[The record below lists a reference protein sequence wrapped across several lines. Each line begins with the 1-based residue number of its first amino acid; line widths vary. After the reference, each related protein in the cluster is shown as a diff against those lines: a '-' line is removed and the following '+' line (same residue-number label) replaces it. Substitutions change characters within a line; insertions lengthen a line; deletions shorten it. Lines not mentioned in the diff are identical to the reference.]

1 MRHNTSAVKETG
13 ARPANEAAL
22 LSSLMIPVV
31 MSLLTVTM
39 VNLAIPSIRRQYHI
53 AVDDVAWVVTAYSL
67 SSVVLM
73 PLYGRLGDYWDKKGI
88 YLLGVGIYALG
99 SILCALSLDFGWL
112 LGARLIQG
120 IGGSGLN
127 PLGMAMIAEVFP
139 RERRGVAY
147 GIWHSAAGAASSIGP
162 LLGGVLIDAFSWHSI
177 FWAVGLVAILGVG
190 VAAWVIP
197 SFSVQATK
205 KNFDLPGA
213 LLLALGTGLL
223 LLAAGRGRAWGWVSG
238 PTLGLILG
246 GFIALLGFGL
256 VEASTAFPFVPL
268 GLFGNPEFAFTCAS
282 SGLRMFVIAGSTL
295 AISLFLQ
302 EVQGLSPSRAG
313 VLLLPS
319 YLLLFLG
326 ILLGG
331 RLSDRWGSRK
341 PATLG
346 MGMDMVAM
354 LLLGF
359 LRSDIPEWYPA
370 LCMGIHGLGAGL
382 ALAPYS
388 RTVAMAFA
396 GAEMGIA
403 SGLYSMMRFC
413 GVAFGAAITGSFLE
427 TRLTLHG
434 VGLAA
439 AAYRETFFILAGVA
453 FLSALAAALARPRC
467 PH

>member
-1 MRHNTSAVKETG
+1 MRDTTSAVKEIR
-13 ARPANEAAL
+13 ARPPSEAAL

-53 AVDDVAWVVTAYSL
+53 SVDDVAWVVTAYSL

-99 SILCALSLDFGWL
+99 SILCALSLNFGWL
-112 LGARLIQG
+112 LAARLIQG

-127 PLGMAMIAEVFP
+127 PLGMAIIAEVFP

-162 LLGGVLIDAFSWHSI
+162 LLGGVLIDAFGWHSI
-177 FWAVGLVAILGVG
+177 FWAVGLVAILGLG
-190 VAAWVIP
+190 VAAWFIP
-197 SFSVQATK
+197 SFSVQAAK
-205 KNFDLPGA
+205 KSFDLPGA
-213 LLLALGTGLL
+213 LLLVLGTGLL
-223 LLAAGRGRAWGWVSG
+223 LLAAGRGAAWGCVSA

-246 GFIALLGFGL
+246 SFIAFLGFGL
-256 VEASTAFPFVPL
+256 VEAGTPHPFVPL
-268 GLFGNPEFAFTCAS
+268 GMFARAEFTFTCAS
-282 SGLRMFVIAGSTL
+282 SGLRMFVIAGSTF
-295 AISLFLQ
+295 AIALFLQ
-302 EVQGLSPSRAG
+302 EVEGLSPSRAG

-341 PATLG
+341 PAALG
-346 MGMDMVAM
+346 MGMDTVAM

-359 LRSDIPEWYPA
+359 LRRDIPQWYPA
-370 LCMGIHGLGAGL
+370 LSMGIHGLGAGL

-388 RTVAMAFA
+388 RTVAMTFP
-396 GAEMGIA
+396 GAQVGIA
-403 SGLYSMMRFC
+403 SGLYSMMRFS
-413 GVAFGAAITGSFLE
+413 GVALGAAITGSFLE

-434 VGLAA
+434 AGLAA

-453 FLSALAAALARPRC
+453 FFSALTAVLARPRC